1 MLSLYLKRKNLVCF
15 VIVFSFL
22 GSISHSIAASTANW
36 GGVALS
42 IQETTDD
49 GSFPF
54 ARKMLACDPCAHGN
68 INEYARNKLVGKPY
82 NNFELSTAMVGV
94 RQIEGVILSAIINR
108 ESVQIYK
115 ETSGDRISYLHL
127 YRFFVNLVAFEFK
140 QGEARYVSSRPVV
153 VQYTDYLDHP
163 ATPEEQF
170 EVAYNLY
177 ANDTR
182 GINIFDELYKA
193 GKSMKVDVF
202 SEKYARVMPVIL
214 SDEVK
219 SVMKLEELALDDW
232 RYQIGQIFEASLIKH
247 SGGVLIPAASE
258 DSTKADFSAN
268 FSNASFKIRLP
279 EPTYTINLDVK
290 RFVPVE
296 SINGAQK
303 TVCFIVGL
311 QLTVD
316 GPLEQLMD
324 GKFIRKQDSCG
335 VISVK
340 DEVDPALR
348 FPGSLFSLLNGISKQ
363 FGNDVDQNFIKT
375 SVLENHKSV
384 VDGIGAVK
392 TAVFDPF
399 N

>member
-1 MLSLYLKRKNLVCF
+1 MNHYCR
-15 VIVFSFL
+15 VFFAS
-22 GSISHSIAASTANW
+22 AAPIANW
-36 GGVALS
+36 GGVAISAQGAL
-42 IQETTDD
+42 DD
-49 GSFPF
+49 ASFPF
-54 ARKMLACDPCAHGN
+54 IRKIFGCDPCAHGN
-68 INEYARNKLVGKPY
+68 VNEFARNSLVGKPY
-82 NNFELSTAMVGV
+82 DHFELSNTLVSV

-108 ESVQIYK
+108 ESVAIYK
-115 ETSGDRISYLHL
+115 ETSGDRVSYLHL

-140 QGEARYVSSRPVV
+140 QGEARYVSSRPIV

-170 EVAYNLY
+170 NVAYSLY
-177 ANDTR
+177 SDNSR

-193 GKSMKVDVF
+193 GKTMKVDVF
-202 SEKYARVMPVIL
+202 SEKYARIMPVAL

-219 SVMKLEELALDDW
+219 SVMKLEGQALEDW
-232 RYQIGQIFEASLIKH
+232 RYQIGQIFEASLIKQ

-258 DSTKADFSAN
+258 DATKADFSAN
-268 FSNASFKIRLP
+268 FSNAAFKIRLP
-279 EPTYTINLDVK
+279 EPTYKINLDVK

-296 SINGAQK
+296 NINGAQK
-303 TVCFIVGL
+303 TVCFIVGV

-316 GPLEQLMD
+316 GPFDQLMN

-340 DEVDPALR
+340 DEIDPALR

-363 FGNDVDQNFIKT
+363 FRAEVDKEFMSK
-375 SVLENHKSV
+375 SVLENHKQV
-384 VDGIGAVK
+384 NQGIQAVK
-392 TAVFDPF
+392 AAVFDPF